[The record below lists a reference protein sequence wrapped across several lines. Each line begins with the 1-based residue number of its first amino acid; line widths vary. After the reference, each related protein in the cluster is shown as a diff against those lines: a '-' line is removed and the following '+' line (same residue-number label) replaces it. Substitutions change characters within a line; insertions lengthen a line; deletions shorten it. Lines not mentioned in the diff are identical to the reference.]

1 MQNSPRTSSQHFY
14 TPNLDV
20 RQSPTFVKA
29 DLRQSPTHPSSSSTR
44 RQPMCRRVHLRA
56 HRASRQACLGHA
68 CLPACLRHTCLR
80 EAACNATIVSSHVV
94 SAHVR
99 ACRPVSATPP
109 SPSLLACARYA
120 LRYALR
126 SRLREPPR
134 LLEPATLRPC
144 DPVRLCTYAFSA
156 PQEAAHTHGVPS
168 QPSHAWLNPLSPPP
182 SPHAES
188 DFQTLNYKVCAR
200 PTPQHG
206 CPVRP
211 HAVPA
216 ALACTCARVCI

>member
-1 MQNSPRTSSQHFY
+1 
-14 TPNLDV
+14 
-20 RQSPTFVKA
+20 
-29 DLRQSPTHPSSSSTR
+29 
-44 RQPMCRRVHLRA
+44 MCRRVHLRA

-156 PQEAAHTHGVPS
+156 PQEAAHTHGMPS
-168 QPSHAWLNPLSPPP
+168 QPSHPWLNPLSPPP
-182 SPHAES
+182 SPHARQKATS
-188 DFQTLNYKVCAR
+188 QTLKHQGRRQAFATTR
-200 PTPQHG
+200 LPPFA
-206 CPVRP
+206 P
-211 HAVPA
+211 HAIGPSCPCLHLHPCLPLHLSTSA
-216 ALACTCARVCI
+216 PRTHTRRQCHSARSRPPHPHSL